1 MVTIKSKSEIEKMKI
16 AGQVTYGAL
25 KAVEAAVKPGVTT
38 AELDRVAEKYAR
50 RRLKDTAAFPQQ
62 SAPA

>member
-16 AGQVTYGAL
+16 AGRVTYGAL

-38 AELDRVAEKYAR
+38 AELDKVAEKYIHS
-50 RRLKDTAAFPQQ
+50 Q
-62 SAPA
+62 